1 MTHPVTCTACQERSV
16 GAPTY
21 YDVGNP
27 AKPAM
32 GHAMYFVATG
42 RIALCVAPKLA
53 AEAARR
59 AAYVARSAEAAGL
72 MADIR
77 GEW

>member
-1 MTHPVTCTACQERSV
+1 MTHPVTCTACQERLD
-16 GAPTY
+16 GPTY

-42 RIALCVAPKLA
+42 RIALCVAPKVA

-59 AAYVARSAEAAGL
+59 AAYVARSAWVA
-72 MADIR
+72 R
-77 GEW
+77 GR